1 MKRLIDLMERGL
13 LPDRIIRQG
22 IRRLNRRRL
31 QLEQQSDPAAQLQ
44 AKMDFI
50 HQLRQSEI
58 AIETDK
64 ANQQHY
70 ELPPGFFE
78 KVLGPHLKYSCCL
91 WEDDVVNLEQAEQA
105 ALKQICQ
112 RAQISDGMDILEL
125 GCGWGSFSLWAAQH
139 YPNCHITAVSNS
151 ALQRDFILNQCD
163 QRQLNNVEIITTDAN
178 VFTAKKTYDR
188 IVSIE
193 MFEHMRNYHNL
204 LHRVSQWLKPEGKL
218 FVHIFVH
225 REYPYFFETQGED
238 DWLGQYFFTGGI
250 MPSDDLLHYFQD
262 DLILDYQWRLSG
274 MHYFHTAEAWLKKM
288 DNAKEDIM
296 PIMVDVY
303 GLKNAA
309 RWFQRW
315 RVFFMACAELWGYND
330 GNQWWV
336 SHYRFRKR

>member
-296 PIMVDVY
+296 PIIVDVY

-315 RVFFMACAELWGYND
+315 RVFFMACAGLWGYN
-330 GNQWWV
+330 GGKEWWV

>member
-296 PIMVDVY
+296 PIIVDVY